1 MISDVLK
8 DAEERMRKGVESLR
22 KEYTAIRAGRANP
35 SMLERVMVEYY
46 GTPTPVNQLANISVP
61 EPRMLLLQ
69 PWDKTALPAIE
80 KGIMK
85 SDLGLNPSSDGN
97 VIRLIIPQLTAERRS
112 DLVKNIKKKAEESRV
127 AIRNIRRDTNDHLKK
142 LEKDHTSSED
152 EVKRA
157 QEDVQ
162 KMTDKFIKEI
172 DQIMDTKEQEIME
185 V

>member
-8 DAEERMRKGVESLR
+8 DAEDRMRKGVESLR
-22 KEYTAIRAGRANP
+22 KEYTVIRAGRANP

-46 GTPTPVNQLANISVP
+46 GTLTPVNQMANISVP

-69 PWDKTALPAIE
+69 PWDRTALPAIE

-97 VIRLIIPQLTAERRS
+97 VIRLIIPQLTAERRTE
-112 DLVKNIKKKAEESRV
+112 LVKTVKKKAEDSRV
-127 AIRNIRRDTNDHLKK
+127 VIRNIRRDTNDQLKK

-172 DQIMDTKEQEIME
+172 DTTMDTKEQEIME

>member
-22 KEYTAIRAGRANP
+22 REYTVIRAGRANP
-35 SMLERVMVEYY
+35 SMLERVTVDYY
-46 GTPTPVNQLANISVP
+46 GAPTPVNQLANISVP
-61 EPRMLLLQ
+61 EPRMLILQ
-69 PWDKTALPAIE
+69 PWDKTSLPAIE
-80 KGIMK
+80 KAIMK

-97 VIRLIIPQLTAERRS
+97 VIRLIIPQLTAERRTE
-112 DLVKNIKKKAEESRV
+112 LVKTVKKKAEESRV
-127 AIRNIRRDTNDHLKK
+127 VVRNIRRDINDQLKK
-142 LEKDHTSSED
+142 LEKDHTASED
-152 EVKRA
+152 EIKRA

-172 DQIMDTKEQEIME
+172 DTTMESKEQEIMD

>member
-8 DAEERMRKGVESLR
+8 DAEDRMSKGLDSLKR
-22 KEYTAIRAGRANP
+22 EYATIRAGRATP
-35 SMLERVMVEYY
+35 SMLEKVSVEYY

-61 EPRMLLLQ
+61 EPRMLVIQ
-69 PWDKTALPAIE
+69 PWDKTSLPLIE
-80 KGIMK
+80 KAIFK
-85 SDLGLNPSSDGN
+85 SDLGLNPSSDG
-97 VIRLIIPQLTAERRS
+97 VAIRLIIPQLTAERRTEI
-112 DLVKNIKKKAEESRV
+112 VKTVKKKAEDSRV
-127 AIRNIRRDTNDHLKK
+127 VIRNIRRDINDHLKK

-157 QEDVQ
+157 QDDVQ

-172 DQIMDTKEQEIME
+172 DHIMETKEKEIME